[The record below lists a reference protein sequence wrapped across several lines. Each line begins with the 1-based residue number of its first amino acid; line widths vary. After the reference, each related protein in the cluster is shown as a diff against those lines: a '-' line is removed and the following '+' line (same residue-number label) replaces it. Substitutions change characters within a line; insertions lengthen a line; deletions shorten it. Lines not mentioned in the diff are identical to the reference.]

1 MLERNFG
8 RVYNKF
14 KLHLYSQILRD
25 VDDSEDEIL
34 SVQEVVYL
42 EIITALRHPT
52 VNDFAH
58 FAKLSGPN
66 AAYRVNRLIR
76 KGYIQKIQST
86 RDKREYHLIPTPK
99 YKKNYGSALNYIN
112 VVSDRMRERFSE
124 EEIESFDKMLSTVG
138 TELMPEMHSLNTNR
152 FDPDKTKKSSNE
164 KEKKELPGE

>member
-86 RDKREYHLIPTPK
+86 RD
-99 YKKNYGSALNYIN
+99 
-112 VVSDRMRERFSE
+112 ERIS
-124 EEIESFDKMLSTVG
+124 S
-138 TELMPEMHSLNTNR
+138 
-152 FDPDKTKKSSNE
+152 DPD
-164 KEKKELPGE
+164 P